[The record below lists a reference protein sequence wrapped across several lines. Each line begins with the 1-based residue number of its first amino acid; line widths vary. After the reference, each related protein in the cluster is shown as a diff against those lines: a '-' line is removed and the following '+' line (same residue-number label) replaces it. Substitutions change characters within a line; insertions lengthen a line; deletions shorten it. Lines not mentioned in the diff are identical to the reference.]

1 MELNKIEKLLERYDE
16 GETSLREEELLRDY
30 FLNEEVPA
38 HLSSYKL
45 MFTFS
50 SNQRKEVFTEE
61 PELKTEKTDRF
72 TWASIAAILI
82 VAVGLFFFNNSGE
95 ALNQN
100 DLGTIDDQESL
111 ERTREALVMVSR
123 LMNEGTSDL
132 KYLKEFNNT
141 KNKIIEIN

>member
-1 MELNKIEKLLERYDE
+1 MELSKIEKLLERYDE
-16 GETSLREEELLRDY
+16 GETSLKEEELLRDY

-45 MFTFS
+45 MFRFS
-50 SNQRKEVFTEE
+50 ANQKEEVFIEE
-61 PELKTEKTDRF
+61 TALKSEGKDKF

-82 VAVGLFFFNNSGE
+82 IAVGLFFFNNSGA

-100 DLGTIDDQESL
+100 DLGTIDDEESL
-111 ERTREALVMVSR
+111 ARTKEALVMVSQ

-141 KNKIIEIN
+141 KNKIIEID